1 MYPKSTSHRT
11 HVTPDKR
18 REQLGEMLINKMR
31 NKHKVNTLR
40 EPEIDMLIKLEVSRF
55 VMPSQGQTSLQA
67 KDINEID
74 RKIAKRV
81 ADIRGTQTETAQ
93 VVSEKP

>member
-1 MYPKSTSHRT
+1 VAS
-11 HVTPDKR
+11 DKR

-31 NKHKVNTLR
+31 NKHKVHTLR

-55 VMPSQGQTSLQA
+55 VMPSQGQASLQA
-67 KDINEID
+67 KDINELD

-81 ADIRGTQTETAQ
+81 SEIRGTQAETAQ